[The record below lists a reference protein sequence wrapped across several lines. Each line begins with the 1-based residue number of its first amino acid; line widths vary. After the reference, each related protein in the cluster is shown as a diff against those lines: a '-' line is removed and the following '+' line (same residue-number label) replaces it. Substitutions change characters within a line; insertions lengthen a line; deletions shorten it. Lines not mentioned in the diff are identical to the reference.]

1 MTFIGKLGNV
11 VPHLDEAHFGQGPEI
26 VRTDRRKF
34 CSLGFDIAQHP
45 AKMDRPV

>member
-11 VPHLDEAHFGQGPEI
+11 VLHLDEAHFGQGREI

-34 CSLGFDIAQHP
+34 CSL
-45 AKMDRPV
+45 DRR